1 MLISVSGQSLDDNSS
16 EHLFSSGMTAAIKEN
31 IPKLLIKSVS
41 FVIYKRV
48 WKLRQALVDMWRI
61 TLLTSNTVC
70 FKSLSLTL
78 RCSAGVRICSGSIP
92 REGTTSPPQICE
104 TACPKPVHNCHF
116 PGLCAQAKHIHTH
129 NCSQWIQALGLWR
142 DEGLQELGQKSH

>member
-1 MLISVSGQSLDDNSS
+1 MLISVSGQSFDDNSS

-48 WKLRQALVDMWRI
+48 WKLRQALVDTWRI

-78 RCSAGVRICSGSIP
+78 RCSAGVRIHSGSIP